1 MKAVV
6 MWTLSALIGV
16 GLPLHGNAQTP
27 RSDTSKRGAVETKMT
42 AADQQFMAKAASG
55 GKAEVELGRLASERG
70 TSDPVKQFAQ
80 RMVTD
85 HGKANEELTQLAQRK
100 GIALPADLDAKHK
113 QLIDRLAKLSGAEF
127 DRAYSREMQRDHD
140 ADVKEFQHQAK
151 SGKDADVKAWAAQ
164 TLPVLQEHQRQAHQL
179 GTTVGTAGR
188 RTPSSDGSANP
199 STPSSGSSKS
209 K

>member
-1 MKAVV
+1 
-6 MWTLSALIGV
+6 MWALSALIGV
-16 GLPLHGNAQTP
+16 GLPLHGNTQTP
-27 RSDTSKRGAVETKMT
+27 RSDTSKRGAVETKLA
-42 AADQQFMAKAASG
+42 AADQKFMAKAAGG
-55 GKAEVELGRLASERG
+55 GKTEVELGRLASERG
-70 TSDPVKQFAQ
+70 TSDAVKQFAQ
-80 RMVTD
+80 RMVAD
-85 HGKANEELTQLAQRK
+85 HGKANEELTQPAQRK

-127 DRAYSREMQRDHD
+127 NRAYSREMQRDHD

-151 SGKDADVKAWAAQ
+151 NGNDADVKASAAQ

-179 GTTVGTAGR
+179 GTTVGTGAGR
-188 RTPSSDGSANP
+188 RAPSSDGSANP

>member
-1 MKAVV
+1 MA
-6 MWTLSALIGV
+6 
-16 GLPLHGNAQTP
+16 
-27 RSDTSKRGAVETKMT
+27 
-42 AADQQFMAKAASG
+42 AADQKFMAKAASG

-70 TSDPVKQFAQ
+70 TSDAVKQFAQ

-100 GIALPADLDAKHK
+100 GIALPTEHK
-113 QLIDRLAKLSGAEF
+113 QLVDRLAKLSGTEF
-127 DRAYSREMQRDHD
+127 DRAYSGEMHRDHD

-151 SGKDADVKAWAAQ
+151 SAKDADVKAWAAQ
-164 TLPVLQEHQRQAHQL
+164 TLPVLQEHQRQGHQL
-179 GTTVGTAGR
+179 ATVGAGAGR
-188 RTPSSDGSANP
+188 RTPSSEGSASP